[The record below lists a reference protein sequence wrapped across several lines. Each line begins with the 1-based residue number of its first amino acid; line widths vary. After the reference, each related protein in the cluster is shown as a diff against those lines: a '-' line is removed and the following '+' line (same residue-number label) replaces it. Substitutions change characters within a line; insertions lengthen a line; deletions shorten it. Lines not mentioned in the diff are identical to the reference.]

1 MECTAGVIGSYEL
14 HLYWTDAAGVGAT
27 TLLGCRPSVLD
38 HAEPAGKAFT
48 MTHGAVPN
56 GTGSARP
63 TPETT
68 APPAAPTFAASI
80 GDPGPLGLGA
90 FAMTT
95 FFLSSVNAGWL
106 PKSVEPILLGLA
118 LFYGGIVQ
126 VLAGM
131 WEFVKG
137 TTFGALAFS
146 SYGAFWMSYWY
157 IKVHVDLSAATPED
171 AKKGVAIFL
180 LGWTIF
186 TLYMLVCTLRLNGM
200 LIVVFTLLSLTFI
213 FLFLGDFLN
222 NLNIYKVGGYLGIA
236 TAIGAWYGSFAGV
249 INASWKR
256 VVLPVFPR

>member
-1 MECTAGVIGSYEL
+1 MAV
-14 HLYWTDAAGVGAT
+14 TDV
-27 TLLGCRPSVLD
+27 
-38 HAEPAGKAFT
+38 
-48 MTHGAVPN
+48 
-56 GTGSARP
+56 
-63 TPETT
+63 
-68 APPAAPTFAASI
+68 PPAQSTPAVVAPAFGAGIA
-80 GDPGPLGLGA
+80 DPGPLGLAA
-90 FAMTT
+90 FALTT
-95 FFLSSVNAGWL
+95 FVLSVVNAGL
-106 PKSVEPILLGLA
+106 IPAGVGGIFLGLA

-137 TTFGALAFS
+137 NTFGALAFS
-146 SYGAFWMSYWY
+146 SYGAFWMSFWY
-157 IKVHVDLSAATPED
+157 IKVHVDLSAATVED

-200 LIVVFTLLSLTFI
+200 LIVVFTLLTLAFV
-213 FLFLGDFLN
+213 FLCLGDWLN
-222 NLNIYKVGGYLGIA
+222 NPNIYKVGGYLGIV

>member
-1 MECTAGVIGSYEL
+1 MAV
-14 HLYWTDAAGVGAT
+14 TDV
-27 TLLGCRPSVLD
+27 
-38 HAEPAGKAFT
+38 
-48 MTHGAVPN
+48 
-56 GTGSARP
+56 
-63 TPETT
+63 
-68 APPAAPTFAASI
+68 PPAQSTPAVVAPAFGAGIA
-80 GDPGPLGLGA
+80 DPGPLGLAA
-90 FAMTT
+90 FALTT
-95 FFLSSVNAGWL
+95 FVLSVSNAGL
-106 PKSVEPILLGLA
+106 VSTAGLTVLSVA

-126 VLAGM
+126 VFAGM

-137 TTFGALAFS
+137 NTFGALAFS

-157 IKVHVDLSAATPED
+157 IRVHVDLSAASPED

-200 LIVVFTLLSLTFI
+200 LVVVFTLLTLAFV
-213 FLFLGDFLN
+213 FLFLGDWLN
-222 NLNIYKVGGYLGIA
+222 NPNIYKVGGYLGIA